1 MKIINK
7 TIDSLIFAEYNPR
20 QLTEEQYQQLK
31 DSITRFGLVD
41 PIIVNQHQDRKNIIV
56 GGHQR
61 TRVAKKL
68 GIEEV
73 PCVFV
78 NLPYEKER
86 ELNVRLNKNT
96 GGWDYDILAD
106 MFELDELIDWGFKE
120 EELVGFDADIEVEG
134 NIDDD
139 QISEEVEPV
148 CKLGDIWELGSHR
161 IICEDATII
170 KNINLLMDGQKADM
184 VFTDP
189 PYALFG
195 NSTGVSGITD
205 DKMAMPFFR
214 EILTNYKKNTK
225 LFAHIYVCCDW
236 HSAFAIESAS
246 RDAKLTPK
254 NLCIWDKGDGG
265 LGAMYQQCYEM
276 IWFFGNS
283 PIKTTTS
290 HGQKRGERTVNGKS
304 NIWRYPRVTGSG
316 RLHNAQKPVGMIENA
331 IKNSANAKGLCLDFF
346 LGSGSTLIACEKTN
360 RVCYGMELDPHY
372 CDVIINRWEQYT
384 GKKARL
390 VNGTT

>member
-1 MKIINK
+1 MEIVKK
-7 TIDSLIFAEYNPR
+7 TIDSLVFAEYNPR
-20 QLTEEQYQQLK
+20 QLTDEQYQQLK

-41 PIIVNQHQDRKNIIV
+41 PIIVNQHKDRKNIIV

-106 MFELDELIDWGFKE
+106 MFDLDELIDWGFKE
-120 EELVGFDADIEVEG
+120 EELVGFDAEIEVEG
-134 NIDDD
+134 KIDDD
-139 QISEEVEPV
+139 EIPEDLESV

-161 IICEDATII
+161 
-170 KNINLLMDGQKADM
+170 LLCGDSTVKENVELLLDGNKADM

-189 PYALFG
+189 PYGINEKGDRTARNTGLAKNHNFKDFADDSIDYAVKNYKIIESLNIKTQIWFG
-195 NSTGVSGITD
+195 ANYYCHYLPMTNNWLVWD
-205 DKMAMPFFR
+205 KRVEDKMKDTQSDCELAWVKTDKSSVRIFR
-214 EILTNYKKNTK
+214 HL
-225 LFAHIYVCCDW
+225 W
-236 HSAFAIESAS
+236 
-246 RDAKLTPK
+246 
-254 NLCIWDKGDGG
+254 KGFNKD
-265 LGAMYQQCYEM
+265 
-276 IWFFGNS
+276 S
-283 PIKTTTS
+283 
-290 HGQKRGERTVNGKS
+290 ERNE
-304 NIWRYPRVTGSG
+304 PRVHPT
-316 RLHNAQKPVGMIENA
+316 QKPIALSVWAFENYG
-331 IKNSANAKGLCLDFF
+331 KPKSVLDSF

-390 VNGTT
+390 VNGST

>member
-1 MKIINK
+1 
-7 TIDSLIFAEYNPR
+7 YNPR

-139 QISEEVEPV
+139 EIPEEVEPV

-161 IICEDATII
+161 
-170 KNINLLMDGQKADM
+170 LLCGDSTVKENVELLLDSNKADM

-189 PYALFG
+189 PYNVNYEG
-195 NSTGVSGITD
+195 GTKKR
-205 DKMAMPFFR
+205 DKIENDKLDNFYEFLLDSFK
-214 EILTNYKKNTK
+214 ILYKSIKK
-225 LFAHIYVCCDW
+225 GGSIYVCHADLERVNFTK
-236 HSAFAIESAS
+236 SFTESGFKLSSVIIWAKNNSTFGRQDYFWKHEPILYGWNKEAS
-246 RDAKLTPK
+246 HKWYGDFKQDTIWSIDRPSK
-254 NLCIWDKGDGG
+254 NIDHPTMK
-265 LGAMYQQCYEM
+265 
-276 IWFFGNS
+276 
-283 PIKTTTS
+283 PIDLIVK
-290 HGQKRGERTVNGKS
+290 
-304 NIWRYPRVTGSG
+304 
-316 RLHNAQKPVGMIENA
+316 A
-331 IKNSANAKGLCLDFF
+331 IKNSSKNKQIILDTF
-346 LGSGSTLIACEKTN
+346 LGSGSTLIACEKTK

>member
-1 MKIINK
+1 MEIVKK

-20 QLTEEQYQQLK
+20 QLTDEQYQRLK

-41 PIIVNQHQDRKNIIV
+41 PIIVNQHKDRKNIIV

-106 MFELDELIDWGFKE
+106 MFDLDELIDWGFKE

-134 NIDDD
+134 KIDDD
-139 QISEEVEPV
+139 EIPEDVESV
-148 CKLGDIWELGSHR
+148 CKLGDIWELGNHR
-161 IICEDATII
+161 LLCGDSTVKE
-170 KNINLLMDGQKADM
+170 NIELLLDGNKADM

-189 PYALFG
+189 PYGMNLDTDYSSMKSKLFKG
-195 NSTGVSGITD
+195 KTGADYHKPIIGDNVDFNPAFFLNYFHYCKEQFWWGGDYYAEYLPKGSSWVVWD
-205 DKMAMPFFR
+205 KRLDDSADKMYGSCFELCWSKTKHKRDIARIKWAGIFGTDKEFD
-214 EILTNYKKNTK
+214 KKRHHPTQK
-225 LFAHIYVCCDW
+225 PIDLV
-236 HSAFAIESAS
+236 
-246 RDAKLTPK
+246 L
-254 NLCIWDKGDGG
+254 
-265 LGAMYQQCYEM
+265 
-276 IWFFGNS
+276 WFFERYKGNKVVD
-283 PIKTTTS
+283 I
-290 HGQKRGERTVNGKS
+290 
-304 NIWRYPRVTGSG
+304 
-316 RLHNAQKPVGMIENA
+316 
-331 IKNSANAKGLCLDFF
+331 F
-346 LGSGSTLIACEKTN
+346 LGSGSTLIACEKTK

-390 VNGTT
+390 VNGST